1 MCHLLGL
8 FSNLWAPVGLILD
21 VIGVLLL
28 GFDLV
33 RVQKSLRTQARN
45 DLARFEAMVK
55 DYGGAESWLE
65 EISKNSR
72 WIDESAYSEHHAED
86 EVSYNARHAIDQ
98 LAEMAQSVSG
108 LAEAITKIILFQK
121 DQAEANSRIANASIL
136 YSIVGLALIFVG
148 FLMQLVSAMHWLHC

>member
-1 MCHLLGL
+1 MCHLLAL
-8 FSNLWAPVGLILD
+8 LSNLWTPIGLILD

-45 DLARFEAMVK
+45 DLARFEAMVE

-65 EISKNSR
+65 EIAKNSR
-72 WIDESAYSEHHAED
+72 WIDESAYSEKHTED

-98 LAEMAQSVSG
+98 LGELAQSVSG

-121 DQAEANSRIANASIL
+121 EQAEANSRIANASIL
-136 YSIVGLALIFVG
+136 YSILGLALIFVG
-148 FLMQLVSAMHWLHC
+148 FLMQLISAMHWLHC

>member
-1 MCHLLGL
+1 MCHLLAL
-8 FSNLWAPVGLILD
+8 LSNLWTPIGLILD

-45 DLARFEAMVK
+45 DLARFKAMVE

-65 EISKNSR
+65 EIAKNSR
-72 WIDESAYSEHHAED
+72 WIDESAYSEKHTED

-98 LAEMAQSVSG
+98 LGELAQSVSG

-121 DQAEANSRIANASIL
+121 EQAEANSRIANASIL
-136 YSIVGLALIFVG
+136 YSILGLALIFVG
-148 FLMQLVSAMHWLHC
+148 FLMQLISAMHWLHC